1 MSSKLDYLQKYLSA
15 DNSKQLAQVGVKKKK
30 RRKKPKAV
38 RAKSPEST
46 PTRIRRRRALCFVF
60 DPWGGFAP

>member
-46 PTRIRRRRALCFVF
+46 PTRIRRRRACFVF